1 MPNLML
7 RAGLAAAAAVALV
20 DQATKWTVVHWLE
33 TIGTRVTVTGFF
45 DLVLV
50 HNRGASFGLFQT
62 DSPWGPWLL
71 SGFSAVVV
79 VALLVWM
86 IRADEPLLTVA
97 LGLIAGGAAGNLID
111 RLVHG
116 HVIDFLDFHAGGYH
130 WPAFNAADSAITI
143 GVVLL
148 LYGSLIGKRTGR
160 TVSDPIGK

>member
-1 MPNLML
+1 MPNPML
-7 RAGLAAAAAVALV
+7 RAGLAAAAAVTLA
-20 DQATKWTVVHWLE
+20 DQATKWAVVHWLE
-33 TIGTRVTVTGFF
+33 AIGARVTVTGFL

-71 SGFSAVVV
+71 SGFSAAVVV
-79 VALLVWM
+79 VLLVWM
-86 IRADEPLLTVA
+86 VRTDEPLLTVA

-111 RLVHG
+111 RLAHG

-143 GVVLL
+143 GVALL